1 MAVDKSKAE
10 ELRKMQNQGSRYP
23 YNFLLNASGNIKTTS
38 INNVKI
44 IIEND
49 PLLAGVF
56 RFNDFTQNIDV
67 VKDVPELHIDQG
79 KMSDDYSLE
88 ILSYIESQAKYGHTT
103 FKDKLVRDAL
113 VLAARNSSYNPII
126 SYFDDCYVHWDH
138 RERLADFF
146 PDFLGTAKS
155 AFVEWITKLWFVGAV
170 TKAYDPS
177 VKFDQV
183 LDLVGGQGAGKTTL
197 LKKIAPLG
205 YYTDDFNTFTKK
217 DDLSKTRD
225 ALIIND
231 DELTA
236 SNKTSFEELKKFCS
250 KQEFRYRL
258 PYGRGVEV
266 FPRRFVMARTT
277 NERYYLKDQTG
288 NRRFMPLLCDLD
300 KQKFHPVTDLN
311 SDLVKQLW
319 GEAVALYKNNQFSL
333 AIDRSHLT
341 LIEINGDKFKYSD
354 SFEDTID
361 EAIENDFKDQDFISN
376 EDLYTAVAPGV
387 NFSKNK
393 KMSQKLQY
401 VMVAKY
407 GYEKSQK
414 RINGRRVRGYSKCHT

>member
-1 MAVDKSKAE
+1 
-10 ELRKMQNQGSRYP
+10 
-23 YNFLLNASGNIKTTS
+23 
-38 INNVKI
+38 
-44 IIEND
+44 
-49 PLLAGVF
+49 
-56 RFNDFTQNIDV
+56 
-67 VKDVPELHIDQG
+67 
-79 KMSDDYSLE
+79 MSDDYSLE